1 VRWFI
6 ISAKQKIAARS
17 NHQLHAM
24 LLCSNMRAHDP
35 GHGVTISDRHC
46 AKPKLRRTGDDLF
59 RMACTFQE
67 GEVAESRQFTEWF
80 IFKHRIDALIIC
92 TVFVSI
98 LNQGAKS
105 QCATA
110 NTLTLAPVG

>member
-1 VRWFI
+1 
-6 ISAKQKIAARS
+6 
-17 NHQLHAM
+17 M
-24 LLCSNMRAHDP
+24 LLCGNMRAHYP

-67 GEVAESRQFTEWF
+67 GEVAESRQFTEWL